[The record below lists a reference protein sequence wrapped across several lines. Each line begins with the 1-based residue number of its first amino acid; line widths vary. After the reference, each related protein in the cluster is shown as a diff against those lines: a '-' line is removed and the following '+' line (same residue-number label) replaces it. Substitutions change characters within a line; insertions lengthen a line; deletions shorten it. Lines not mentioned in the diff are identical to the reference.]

1 MDLQMRKALK
11 EAMWKRYRKAPK
23 TMKTKILNELCTLTG
38 YHRQYAIAQLN
49 MMEDVEPRLPK
60 ALRTRK
66 RHYSKDVL
74 AVIERIWEEA
84 GYPWSVRLK
93 GIIELWM
100 PWIRPRFALTSIQ
113 ETKILRIGARTIDRY
128 LASKKRDLRKRLYG
142 RTKPGTL
149 LRHQI
154 PIKCESWDE
163 VVAGHLEL
171 DTVSHSGENSSGTFA
186 YTLNLTDIASTWV
199 ETRSVLGKGEV
210 AILEAFRQMK
220 TSLPFPV
227 LSIDSDNG
235 GEFINNRL
243 FEYCQNER
251 IGFTRSRPY
260 KKDDNAHIEQK
271 NWTHV
276 RKIIGWDRYDT
287 PEAVQAMNDLYA
299 HQLRLYMNLFQPSV
313 KLRERVRKGS
323 RRTRRYDPPLTALDR
338 LLRMPGIDRA
348 KLEPL
353 VQLRARLDPFALS
366 ATIRRKL
373 DRLWDLRTK
382 RKSSDRKADLE
393 QETAEAKTIAQAL
406 ARRMEKKKV
415 RSRPKE
421 ALSKPHR

>member
-1 MDLQMRKALK
+1 MDLRMRKALK

-23 TMKTKILNELCTLTG
+23 TMKTKILDELCAVTG

-49 MMEDVEPRLPK
+49 QMEDAEPPLQKIP
-60 ALRTRK
+60 RTRK

-74 AVIERIWEEA
+74 DVIEKIWEEA

-93 GIIELWM
+93 VIFQLWL
-100 PWIRPRFALTSIQ
+100 PWIRRRYALTSLQ
-113 ETKILRIGARTIDRY
+113 ESKILRIGARTIDRY

-163 VVAGHLEL
+163 VAPGHLEL
-171 DTVSHSGENSSGTFA
+171 DTVSHSGENASGTFA

-199 ETRSVLGKGEV
+199 ETRSALGKGEA

-220 TSLPFPV
+220 ASLPFEV

-235 GEFINNRL
+235 GEFINSRL
-243 FEYCQNER
+243 YEYCRSER

-276 RKIIGWDRYDT
+276 RKLIGWDRYDT
-287 PEAVQAMNDLYA
+287 PEAVQAMNELYA
-299 HQLRLYMNLFQPSV
+299 HELRLYMNLFQPSV

-338 LLRMPGIDRA
+338 LLQMPNIDQT
-348 KLEPL
+348 KLESL
-353 VQLRARLDPFALS
+353 VQLRARLDPFVLS

-373 DRLWDLRTK
+373 GRIWALRTK
-382 RKSSDRKADLE
+382 TRSPSRNADPATE
-393 QETAEAKTIAQAL
+393 IAEAQAL
-406 ARRMEKKKV
+406 AQSLARRMQKKRKGSNQEK
-415 RSRPKE
+415 S
-421 ALSKPHR
+421 ALRRRH

>member
-1 MDLQMRKALK
+1 MDLRMRKALK
-11 EAMWKRYRKAPK
+11 EAMWKRYRRASK
-23 TMKTKILNELCTLTG
+23 TMKTKILDELCAATG

-49 MMEDVEPRLPK
+49 HMEDAEPLFKKVP
-60 ALRTRK
+60 RTRK
-66 RHYSKDVL
+66 RHYTQDVM
-74 AVIERIWEEA
+74 AVIEKVWEEA
-84 GYPWSVRLK
+84 DYPWSVRLK
-93 GIIELWM
+93 VILKLWL
-100 PWIRPRFALTSIQ
+100 PWIRRRYSLTSLQ

-154 PIKCESWDE
+154 PIKCESSE
-163 VVAGHLEL
+163 EIAPGHLEL
-171 DTVSHSGENSSGTFA
+171 DTVSHSGESSSGTFA

-199 ETRSVLGKGEV
+199 ETRSVLGKGE
-210 AILEAFRQMK
+210 ATILDAFRQMQA
-220 TSLPFPV
+220 SLPFEV

-235 GEFINNRL
+235 GEFINHHL
-243 FEYCQNER
+243 WAYCQHER

-276 RKIIGWDRYDT
+276 RKLIGWDRYDT
-287 PEAVQAMNDLYA
+287 PEAVQAMNELYA
-299 HQLRLYMNLFQPSV
+299 QELRLYMNLFQPSV

-338 LLRMPGIDRA
+338 LLQMRNIDPA
-348 KLEPL
+348 KLESL
-353 VQLRARLDPFALS
+353 VQLRARLDPFDLS

-373 DRLWDLRTK
+373 GRIWATRTK
-382 RKSSDRKADLE
+382 IRISDRQAEAAKE
-393 QETAEAKTIAQAL
+393 RAEAKDLAQSL
-406 ARRMEKKKV
+406 ARRMRRKYDGSTAQKSPLK
-415 RSRPKE
+415 RRD
-421 ALSKPHR
+421 